1 MRWRDV
7 YVAGLGS
14 WLPDPVPVAECVAAG
29 ECGQE
34 WIDDFGYESVRIA
47 RDNTGAS
54 DGSWTAPPDMA
65 VAAGR
70 TAHERSRLQKSAYS
84 LLLHGSTWFQGLDIW
99 PAASYVAKRTVGTA
113 VPGLDVQQ
121 RCNIGISGLEL
132 AAAHLTAGLGTGS
145 AVMLTTADRFGGPGA
160 NRWQLRH
167 GNAYADGATATVLST
182 EGGFARLVATA
193 TVADNSLEPMA
204 RGDEE
209 FAPVSRAAERQIDLT
224 ARGDAHRAVSDE
236 TFTNIRFGKVMQE
249 AKQAVLDDAG
259 IETDDLAYV
268 VIPSTGRIQG
278 PFQIHH
284 LLGVDEERTTWE
296 FARRSGHIGAG
307 DWAAGLEHLL
317 LTGALNPGDH
327 VMLYGGGAGYTI
339 TTAVLEILAV
349 PDWAAPSRP

>member
-1 MRWRDV
+1 MRWKEI

-14 WLPDPVPVAECVAAG
+14 WLPEPVPVSECVAAG

-34 WIDDFGYESVRIA
+34 WIDDFGYESVRIVRESA
-47 RDNTGAS
+47 GEA
-54 DGSWTAPPDMA
+54 WAAPPDMA

-70 TAHERSRLQKSAYS
+70 TAHERSGLPKSAYS

-99 PAASYVAKRTVGTA
+99 PAASYVAERTVGPT

-121 RCNIGISGLEL
+121 RCNVGISGLEL
-132 AAAHLTAGLGTGS
+132 AAAHLTAGFGS

-160 NRWQLRH
+160 DRWRLRH

-193 TVADNSLEPMA
+193 TVADNTLEPMA

-209 FAPVSRAAERQIDLT
+209 FAPVSRAVERQIDLS
-224 ARGDAHRAVSDE
+224 ARDNAHRAVIDG
-236 TFTNIRFGKVMQE
+236 TFTDIRVGKVLLE
-249 AKQAVLDDAG
+249 AKYAVLEDAG
-259 IETDDLAYV
+259 LEADDLAYV
-268 VIPSTGRIQG
+268 VIPSTGRMPG
-278 PFQIHH
+278 RLQIHH

-317 LTGALNPGDH
+317 CRANVRPGDY
-327 VMLYGGGAGYTI
+327 VMLFGGGAGYTI
-339 TTAVLEILAV
+339 SAAVLEIIAA
-349 PDWAAPSRP
+349 PDWATSHRP

>member
-14 WLPDPVPVAECVAAG
+14 WLPDPVPVGECVAAG

-47 RDNTGAS
+47 REG
-54 DGSWTAPPDMA
+54 DGEAWTAPPDMA

-70 TAHERSRLQKSAYS
+70 TAHERSGLAKSAYS

-99 PAASYVAKRTVGTA
+99 PAASYVAKRTVGST
-113 VPGLDVQQ
+113 VPGMDVQQ
-121 RCNIGISGLEL
+121 RCNVGISGLEL
-132 AAAHLTAGLGTGS
+132 AAAHLTAGLGS

-160 NRWQLRH
+160 DRWRLRH

-193 TVADNSLEPMA
+193 TVADNTLEPMA

-259 IETDDLAYV
+259 LETEDLTYV

-317 LTGALNPGDH
+317 CTGALSPGDH

-339 TTAVLEILAV
+339 TTAVLEILSV
-349 PDWAAPSRP
+349 PDWAASPRP

>member
-1 MRWRDV
+1 MRWNEI
-7 YVAGLGS
+7 YVASLGS
-14 WLPDPVPVAECVAAG
+14 WLPEPVPVAEAVAAG

-47 RDNTGAS
+47 REGA
-54 DGSWTAPPDMA
+54 GERWTAPPDMA

-70 TAHERSRLQKSAYS
+70 VAHERSGLDRSAYS

-99 PAASYVAKRTVGTA
+99 PAASYIAKRTVGA
-113 VPGLDVQQ
+113 SVPGLEVQQ
-121 RCNIGISGLEL
+121 RCNIGVSGLAL
-132 AAAHLTAGLGTGS
+132 AAAQLSAGCGRGS

-160 NRWQLRH
+160 DRWRLRH

-182 EGGFARLVATA
+182 GGGFARLVATA

-209 FAPVSRAAERQIDLT
+209 FGPVSRAAGGQIDLT
-224 ARGDAHRAVSDE
+224 ARGDAHKAVSDA
-236 TFTNIRFGKVMQE
+236 TMTDIRFGKVMQE

-259 IETDDLAYV
+259 LGMDDMARV
-268 VIPSTGRIQG
+268 VIPSTGRIKG

-284 LLGVDEERTTWE
+284 LLGVDESETTWE

-307 DWAAGLEHLL
+307 DWAAGLEDLL
-317 LTGALNPGDH
+317 VTGALKPGDH

-339 TTAVLEILAV
+339 TTAVLEILHV
-349 PDWAAPSRP
+349 PAWAAAPAA

>member
-1 MRWRDV
+1 MRWNEI
-7 YVAGLGS
+7 YVASLGS
-14 WLPDPVPVAECVAAG
+14 WLPEPVPVAEAVAAG

-47 RDNTGAS
+47 RESEEEG
-54 DGSWTAPPDMA
+54 WTAPPDMA

-70 TAHERSRLQKSAYS
+70 TAHERSGLKKSAYS

-99 PAASYVAKRTVGTA
+99 PAASYIAKRTVGAT

-121 RCNIGISGLEL
+121 RCNIGVSGLDL
-132 AAAHLTAGLGTGS
+132 AAAHLKAGYGKGS

-167 GNAYADGATATVLST
+167 GNAYADGATATILST

-193 TVADNSLEPMA
+193 TIADNSLEPMA

-209 FAPVSRAAERQIDLT
+209 FGPVSRAAERQIDLT
-224 ARGDAHRAVSDE
+224 RRGDAHKAVSDE
-236 TFTNIRFGKVMQE
+236 TMTNIRFGKVMQE

-259 IETDDLAYV
+259 LEIDDIAYV
-268 VIPSTGRIQG
+268 IIPSTGRIQG

-284 LLGVDEERTTWE
+284 LLGVDESETTWE

-307 DWAAGLEHLL
+307 DWAAGLEDLL
-317 LTGALNPGDH
+317 LTGRLTPGDH

-339 TTAVLEILAV
+339 TTAVLEILEIPA
-349 PDWAAPSRP
+349 WAEPAAA

>member
-1 MRWRDV
+1 MRWREI

-14 WLPDPVPVAECVAAG
+14 WLPEPVPVSECVAAG

-47 RDNTGAS
+47 REAAGETR
-54 DGSWTAPPDMA
+54 TAPPDMA

-70 TAHERSRLQKSAYS
+70 TAHERSGIGRSAYS

-99 PAASYVAKRTVGTA
+99 PAASYVAARTVGKA
-113 VPGLDVQQ
+113 VPALDVQQ
-121 RCNIGISGLEL
+121 RCNVGISALDL
-132 AAAHLTAGLGTGS
+132 AAAHLSAGYGTGS
-145 AVMLTTADRFGGPGA
+145 AVMVTTADRFGGPGA
-160 NRWQLRH
+160 NRWRLRH
-167 GNAYADGATATVLST
+167 GNAYADGGTATVLST
-182 EGGFARLVATA
+182 EGGFARLLATA
-193 TVADNSLEPMA
+193 TVADNGLEPMA
-204 RGDEE
+204 RGDEP
-209 FAPVSRAAERQIDLT
+209 FQPVSRAAARQIDLT
-224 ARGDAHRAVSDE
+224 ARGDAHKAVSDE
-236 TFTNIRFGKVMQE
+236 TLTNIRFGKVMQE

-259 IETDDLAYV
+259 LGIEDIAYV

-284 LLGVDEERTTWE
+284 LLGVDEDRTTWE

-317 LTGALNPGDH
+317 LTGELGAGDH
-327 VMLYGGGAGYTI
+327 VMLYGGGAGYTL

-349 PDWAAPSRP
+349 PDWARP

>member
-1 MRWRDV
+1 MRWKDV

-14 WLPDPVPVAECVAAG
+14 WLPEPVPVAECVAAG

-47 RDNTGAS
+47 REAAGEA
-54 DGSWTAPPDMA
+54 WTAPPDMA

-70 TAHERSRLQKSAYS
+70 SAHERSGLPKSAYS

-99 PAASYVAKRTVGTA
+99 PAASYVAKRTVGST

-121 RCNIGISGLEL
+121 RCNVGISGLEL
-132 AAAHLTAGLGTGS
+132 AAAHLTAGLGG

-160 NRWQLRH
+160 DRWRLRH

-182 EGGFARLVATA
+182 GGGFARLVATA
-193 TVADNSLEPMA
+193 TVADNTLEPMA

-259 IETDDLAYV
+259 LETADLAYV

-284 LLGVDEERTTWE
+284 LLGVEEERTTWE
-296 FARRSGHIGAG
+296 FARRSGHVGAG

-317 LTGALNPGDH
+317 CTGALSAGDH

-339 TTAVLEILAV
+339 TTAVLEITAV
-349 PDWAAPSRP
+349 PDWATSPRR

>member
-1 MRWRDV
+1 MRWREI

-14 WLPDPVPVAECVAAG
+14 WLPEPVPVGECVAAG

-47 RDNTGAS
+47 REAAGET
-54 DGSWTAPPDMA
+54 WTAPPEMA

-70 TAHERSRLQKSAYS
+70 AAHERSGLAKSAYS

-99 PAASYVAKRTVGTA
+99 PAASYVAARTVGKA
-113 VPGLDVQQ
+113 VPALDVQQ
-121 RCNIGISGLEL
+121 RCNVGISALDL
-132 AAAHLTAGLGTGS
+132 AAAHLSAGYGTGS
-145 AVMLTTADRFGGPGA
+145 AVMVTTADRFGGPGA
-160 NRWQLRH
+160 NRWHLRH
-167 GNAYADGATATVLST
+167 GNAYADGGTATVLST
-182 EGGFARLVATA
+182 EGGFARLLATA
-193 TVADNSLEPMA
+193 TVADNGLEPMA
-204 RGDEE
+204 RGDEP
-209 FAPVSRAAERQIDLT
+209 FRPVSRAAERQIDLT
-224 ARGDAHRAVSDE
+224 ARGDAHKAVSDE
-236 TFTNIRFGKVMQE
+236 TLTNIRFGKVMQE

-259 IETDDLAYV
+259 LGIEDIAYV

-284 LLGVDEERTTWE
+284 LLGVDEDRTTWE

-317 LTGALNPGDH
+317 LTGEVSAGDH
-327 VMLYGGGAGYTI
+327 VMLYGGGAGYTL

-349 PDWAAPSRP
+349 PDWARS